1 MPDARIYHRLP
12 SPFAFK
18 RGGALRDAVLAYETW
33 GTLNTNASNAVLLL
47 TGLSPNAHAAS
58 SGQNP
63 DAGWWEYMVGPGKA
77 IDTNR
82 FFVICV
88 NSLGS
93 CKGSTGAASIDPDT
107 QTPYRVRFPELTL
120 EDIAASA
127 ADLVRALGIQKL
139 AALVGASMGGMSVL
153 AYLLQNPNGTRG
165 IVNISAAP
173 RSLPFALALRSLQ
186 REAIVSDPDWQDGNY
201 PDDRWPKAGMRMA
214 RKIGVI
220 TYRSAQ
226 EWRYRFAREPLR
238 GSQSKVHSF
247 AGGFQIESYLEGHA
261 QRFAAAFD
269 PCCYVYLSRAM
280 DWFDL
285 TDYGGTIPA
294 LKSVRAERALVI
306 GVKTD
311 LLFPPDQQLEIAGGL
326 RGAGIPTEFAEL
338 DSIQGHDAFLVD
350 TERFAPRVARFFG
363 LVEV

>member
-12 SPFAFK
+12 PRFACH
-18 RGGALRDAVLAYETW
+18 RGSELLDAQLAYETW
-33 GTLNTNASNAVLLL
+33 GTLNAQRSNGVLIL
-47 TGLSPNAHAAS
+47 TGLSPSAHAAS
-58 SGQNP
+58 SALDP
-63 DAGWWEYMVGPGKA
+63 EAGWWEFMIGPGKA

-93 CKGSTGAASIDPDT
+93 CKGSTGPASVDPIS
-107 QTPYRVRFPELTL
+107 QRAYRVSFPELTL
-120 EDIAASA
+120 EDIARSA
-127 ADLVRALGIQKL
+127 ADLVRALGIQEL
-139 AALVGASMGGMSVL
+139 AALVGPSMGGMSVL
-153 AYLLQNPNGTRG
+153 AYLMQSPTAARG
-165 IVNISAAP
+165 ILNISAAP

-186 REAIVSDPDWQDGNY
+186 REAIVSDPAWLDGHY
-201 PDDRWPKAGMRMA
+201 TDDAWPKMGMRLA

-238 GSQSKVHSF
+238 GSQVPAHSF

-261 QRFAAAFD
+261 QRFSAAFD

-285 TDYGGTIPA
+285 TEYGGTMPA
-294 LKSVRAERALVI
+294 LKAVRAERALVI

-311 LLFPPDQQLEIAGGL
+311 LLFPPDQQLEIAEGL
-326 RGAGIPTEFAEL
+326 RGAGISTEFAEL

-350 TERFAPRVARFFG
+350 TERFAPRVARFFAH
-363 LVEV
+363 LD

>member
-1 MPDARIYHRLP
+1 MPDARRYWSLP
-12 SPFAFK
+12 SPFALK
-18 RGGALRDAVLAYETW
+18 RGGALEQAQLAFETW
-33 GTLNTNASNAVLLL
+33 GTLNAERSNAVLIL

-58 SGQNP
+58 SALDP
-63 DAGWWEYMVGPGKA
+63 DAGWWEYLLGAGKA

-93 CKGSTGAASIDPDT
+93 CKGSTGPASAHPDDGL
-107 QTPYRVRFPELTL
+107 PYRLRFPALAL
-120 EDIAASA
+120 EDIASA
-127 ADLVRALGIQKL
+127 AAQLVDHLQIERL
-139 AALVGASMGGMSVL
+139 AAIVGPSMGGMSVL
-153 AYLLQNPNGTRG
+153 AYLLQRPNGARG
-165 IVNISAAP
+165 ILNISAAP

-186 REAIVSDPDWQDGNY
+186 REAIVSDPDWQNGDY
-201 PDDRWPKAGMRMA
+201 LDERWPKSGMRLA
-214 RKIGVI
+214 RKLGVI

-238 GSQSKVHSF
+238 GSQTPAHAF

-261 QRFAAAFD
+261 QRFSAAFD
-269 PCCYVYLSRAM
+269 PCCYLYLSRAM

-285 TDYGGTIPA
+285 TDYGGTMPA
-294 LKSVRAERALVI
+294 LKTVRAERALVI

-311 LLFPPDQQLEIAGGL
+311 LLFPPDQQLEIAEGL

-350 TERFAPRVARFFG
+350 TERFAPRVARFFAA
-363 LVEV
+363 L

>member
-12 SPFAFK
+12 SPFVCK
-18 RGGALRDAVLAYETW
+18 RGGALVDAVLAYETW
-33 GTLNTNASNAVLLL
+33 GSLDAERSNAVLIL
-47 TGLSPNAHAAS
+47 TGLSPSAHAAS
-58 SGQNP
+58 ALNDG
-63 DAGWWEYMVGPGKA
+63 DAGWWEYLIGPGKA

-82 FFVICV
+82 FFVVCV

-93 CKGSTGAASIDPDT
+93 CKGSTGAASINPGSG
-107 QTPYRVRFPELTL
+107 QPYRLDFPDIAL
-120 EDIAASA
+120 EDIANSA
-127 ADLVRALGIQKL
+127 HDLIAALGIAQL
-139 AALVGASMGGMSVL
+139 AAIVGPSMGGMSVL
-153 AYLLQNPNGTRG
+153 AWLHAFPGAARG
-165 IVNISAAP
+165 IVNISAAS

-186 REAIVSDPDWQDGNY
+186 REAIVTDPDWQNGSYAADH
-201 PDDRWPKAGMRMA
+201 WPVAGMRLA

-238 GSQSKVHSF
+238 GTQTPAHRF

-261 QRFAAAFD
+261 QRFSAAFD
-269 PCCYVYLSRAM
+269 PNCYLYLSRAM

-285 TDYGGTIPA
+285 DDYGGTKLA
-294 LKSVRAERALVI
+294 LKDVRAERALVI

-311 LLFPPDQQLEIAGGL
+311 LLFPPDQQLEIAEGL
-326 RGAGIPTEFAEL
+326 RHAGVATEYAEL

-350 TERFAPRVARFFG
+350 SERFAPRVARFFAA
-363 LVEV
+363 L